1 MLSIFYL
8 FFSSLLGFLLLPKLV
23 DFLRLYLLDS
33 PSQRSS
39 HILPTPRGGGII
51 FILSPLFSCL
61 FLFPFFG
68 TRVFSDIPSYIFLL
82 PIFFVGLVDDK
93 YNLSPLIKFFP
104 QLLTCIYLL
113 CNQSMSPASLILPSY
128 TVYGSVIF
136 ICAVFAMVLFVN
148 LVNFTDGLDGLVS
161 SSFLLPLF
169 TSLYLTSSTPL
180 DWFFLGS
187 LISFLFFN
195 WSPAKIFMGDCGSL
209 FIGSYYLFIA
219 MRASSLIEF
228 LILISLVS
236 PLILDSLVCL
246 ARRLISKKNIFK
258 AHRQHLFQRLHSA
271 GWSHSLI
278 SLIYASFCLL
288 MSISALFHSHFLITI
303 LIILQLFVGY
313 WLETRYA
320 TPFNFSGIS

>member
-1 MLSIFYL
+1 MCCY
-8 FFSSLLGFLLLPKLV
+8 
-23 DFLRLYLLDS
+23 
-33 PSQRSS
+33 
-39 HILPTPRGGGII
+39 
-51 FILSPLFSCL
+51 C
-61 FLFPFFG
+61 
-68 TRVFSDIPSYIFLL
+68 
-82 PIFFVGLVDDK
+82 
-93 YNLSPLIKFFP
+93 
-104 QLLTCIYLL
+104 
-113 CNQSMSPASLILPSY
+113 
-128 TVYGSVIF
+128 YGF
-136 ICAVFAMVLFVN
+136 ICQPCE
-148 LVNFTDGLDGLVS
+148 FTDGLDGLVS
-161 SSFLLPLF
+161 SSFLLPIF

-228 LILISLVS
+228 LLLISLVS

-246 ARRLISKKNIFK
+246 ARRLISKENIFK

-313 WLETRYA
+313 WLEKRYA